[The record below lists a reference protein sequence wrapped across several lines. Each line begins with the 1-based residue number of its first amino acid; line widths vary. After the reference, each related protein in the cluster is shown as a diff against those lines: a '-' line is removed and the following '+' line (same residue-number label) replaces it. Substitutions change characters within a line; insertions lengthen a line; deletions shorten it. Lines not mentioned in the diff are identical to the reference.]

1 MKRNQFLKNMVA
13 FTGGSI
19 LLSCKPELISDFL
32 IPQESEDIDIGNA
45 QKWFQ
50 ESYLKQF
57 VNPNSRLGDDKK
69 KYKRSAD
76 WGRAKKIK
84 DSKNQECILVPVK
97 YETSERPGFIMWDEK
112 MAVMVIFN

>member
-1 MKRNQFLKNMVA
+1 M
-13 FTGGSI
+13 
-19 LLSCKPELISDFL
+19 
-32 IPQESEDIDIGNA
+32 
-45 QKWFQ
+45 
-50 ESYLKQF
+50 KQF

-112 MAVMVIFN
+112 MAYQEKLPQYYAQPIIECLLV